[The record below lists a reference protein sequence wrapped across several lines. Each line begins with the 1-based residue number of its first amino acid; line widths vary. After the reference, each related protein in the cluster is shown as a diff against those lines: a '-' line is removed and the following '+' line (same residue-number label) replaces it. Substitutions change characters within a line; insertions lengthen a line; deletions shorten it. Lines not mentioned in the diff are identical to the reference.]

1 MAEKHSNAVTTE
13 EKVTPSIIRHYKV
26 SYARQYP
33 DYKLIP
39 SIILKGQWLSAA
51 GFTTNTALDV
61 RVMNRCLVISVRETE
76 EEDPEVVQL
85 LRRLPVREQKQA
97 ADFITMLAGKRTR

>member
-1 MAEKHSNAVTTE
+1 MADQDSNSVTTE
-13 EKVTPSIIRHYKV
+13 EKVTPSIIRRYKV

-51 GFTTNTALDV
+51 GFTPGTAIDV
-61 RVMNRCLVISVRETE
+61 RVMNRCLVLSVREAEQE
-76 EEDPEVVQL
+76 EAEVIQL
-85 LRRLPVREQKQA
+85 LRKLPVRKQKQA
-97 ADFITMLAGKRTR
+97 ADFITMLAGKRAS

>member
-1 MAEKHSNAVTTE
+1 MAICDSNAVATE

-39 SIILKGQWLSAA
+39 SIVLKGQRLAAA

-61 RVMNRCLVISVRETE
+61 RVMNRCLVISVREVE
-76 EEDPEVVQL
+76 QEDPEVIQL
-85 LRRLPVREQKQA
+85 LRKLPVRKQKQA
-97 ADFITMLAGKRTR
+97 ADFITMLAGKRSR